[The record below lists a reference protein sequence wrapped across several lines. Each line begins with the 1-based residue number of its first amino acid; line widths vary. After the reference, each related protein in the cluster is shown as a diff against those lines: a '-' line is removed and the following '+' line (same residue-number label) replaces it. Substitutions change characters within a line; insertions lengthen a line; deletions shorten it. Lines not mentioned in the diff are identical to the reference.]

1 MADKKVLNDI
11 LQGLVT
17 TDQKVIEKINTD
29 VSELEDKVSRGSG
42 SYGLA
47 DINSPSVTSNGQL
60 INDMGA
66 SHGKAYSVTTSA
78 QNLLLYSGEF
88 SDVKFG
94 KYAMCLR
101 IKSSSVANSNILQ
114 IRVSNGGTP
123 ILSKDIKG
131 SDFPSV
137 DKYGYAYMIF
147 DYEGDG
153 VVKNNLKIEVYTH
166 AIANSITVCFD
177 YAYISM
183 IIPAVF
189 L

>member
-1 MADKKVLNDI
+1 MADDTKKLNDI

-29 VSELEDKVSRGSG
+29 VTELEDKVSRGSG

-47 DINSPSVTSNGQL
+47 DINSPNVTSNGKL

-66 SHGKAYSVTTSA
+66 SHGKAYSVTTSS

-101 IKSSSVANSNILQ
+101 IKSSSVTSSNILQ
-114 IRVSNGGTP
+114 IRVSNGST
-123 ILSKDIKG
+123 IVLSKDIKG
-131 SDFPSV
+131 SNFSSAN
-137 DKYGYAYMIF
+137 KYGYVYTTF

-166 AIANSITVCFD
+166 TVSGITICFD
-177 YAYISM
+177 YAYIGM

>member
-29 VSELEDKVSRGSG
+29 VAELEDRVSRGSG

-47 DINSPSVTSNGQL
+47 DINSPDVSSEGAL

-66 SHGKAYSVTTSA
+66 SHGKAYSVTTSSS
-78 QNLLLYSGEF
+78 QNFLLYFGEF

-94 KYAMCLR
+94 KYAMCIR
-101 IKSSSVANSNILQ
+101 FKSSSVTSSNILQ
-114 IRVSNGGTP
+114 VRISNGDTP
-123 ILSKDIKG
+123 ILTKDIKG
-131 SDFPSV
+131 SDLPSAN
-137 DKYGYAYMIF
+137 KYGYVYMIF

-166 AIANSITVCFD
+166 AVAGITVCFD

>member
-29 VSELEDKVSRGSG
+29 VAELEDKVSRGSG

-47 DINSPSVTSNGQL
+47 DINSPSVSSDGKL
-60 INDMGA
+60 VNDMGA
-66 SHGKAYSVTTSA
+66 SHGKAYSVTTST
-78 QNLLLYSGEF
+78 QNFLLYYGEF

-94 KYAMCLR
+94 KYAMCIR
-101 IKSSSVANSNILQ
+101 FKSSSTTSSNILQ
-114 IRVSNGGTP
+114 VRVSNGSTP
-123 ILSKDIKG
+123 ILTKDIKG
-131 SDFPSV
+131 SDLPSAN
-137 DKYGYAYMIF
+137 KYGYAYMIF
-147 DYEGDG
+147 DYEGNG

-166 AIANSITVCFD
+166 TTSGITICFD

>member
-47 DINSPSVTSNGQL
+47 DINSPNVTSNGTL

-66 SHGKAYSVTTSA
+66 SHGKAYSVTTSS
-78 QNLLLYSGEF
+78 QNFLLYSGEF

-101 IKSSSVANSNILQ
+101 IKSSSVTSSNILQ
-114 IRVSNGGTP
+114 VRVLNGST
-123 ILSKDIKG
+123 IVLSKDIKG
-131 SDFPSV
+131 SDFSSAN
-137 DKYGYAYMIF
+137 KYGYVYTTF

-153 VVKNNLKIEVYTH
+153 NVKNNLKIEVFTH
-166 AIANSITVCFD
+166 TVSGITIRFD